1 MSTADAVRSRFRRA
15 YSFVKTTLV
24 GGLVFV
30 APLAVFVWLGS
41 KAVQLL
47 KRLAQPLEALL
58 PLDRALGVLAAD
70 ALIIALLIFVCFL
83 GGLLARKSAALRLVK
98 KAETGVLWR
107 IPGYGF
113 IKALTDS
120 LDKRAAESAL
130 RPVLIHFDDSAQLG
144 FEVDHLADG
153 RRVIY
158 VPGSPDPRAGAVMV
172 MDAARVEAVPMS
184 FMVALR
190 DLRSVGRGLGA
201 DLAAPALVKGSAT

>member
-1 MSTADAVRSRFRRA
+1 M
-15 YSFVKTTLV
+15 
-24 GGLVFV
+24 
-30 APLAVFVWLGS
+30 
-41 KAVQLL
+41 
-47 KRLAQPLEALL
+47 
-58 PLDRALGVLAAD
+58 
-70 ALIIALLIFVCFL
+70 
-83 GGLLARKSAALRLVK
+83 
-98 KAETGVLWR
+98 LWR

-158 VPGSPDPRAGAVMV
+158 VPGSPDPRAGTVMV

-201 DLAAPALVKGSAT
+201 DLAGPVLAKGSAT

>member
-1 MSTADAVRSRFRRA
+1 
-15 YSFVKTTLV
+15 VKTTLV

-30 APLAVFVWLGS
+30 APLAVFVWVGS

-47 KRLAQPLEALL
+47 KRMAQPLEALL
-58 PLDRALGVLAAD
+58 PLDRVVGVLAAD
-70 ALIIALLIFVCFL
+70 VLVVAVLIFVCFL
-83 GGLLARKSAALRLVK
+83 GGLLARKSAALRFIK

-120 LDKRAAESAL
+120 LDKRAADAAL

-144 FEVDHLADG
+144 FEVDQLPDG
-153 RRVIY
+153 RRVVY

-172 MDAARVEAVPMS
+172 MDAARVEAVPMT
-184 FMVALR
+184 FVVALR

-201 DLAAPALVKGSAT
+201 DLAAPPLAKASAT